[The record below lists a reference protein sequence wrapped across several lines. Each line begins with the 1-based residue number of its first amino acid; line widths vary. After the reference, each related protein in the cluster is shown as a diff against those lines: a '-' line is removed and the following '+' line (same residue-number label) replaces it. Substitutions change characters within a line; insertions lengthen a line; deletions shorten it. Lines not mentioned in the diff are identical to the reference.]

1 MTEPD
6 ASSTPVITSA
16 ADFYV
21 QALAIEMEAA
31 ERYTLL
37 AEQMEVHNNRVIAD
51 IFRKMAE
58 IEEKHRDEIAQ
69 KAGGA
74 LAAGLPA
81 SFSWIRPDGPEAM
94 DFRHLHYLM
103 TPYHALT
110 LARHNE
116 ERAVEFF
123 EAIERN
129 TADPEI
135 KAAAA
140 EMAAE
145 ERKHVAWV
153 DEWLTQYPP
162 PASGWDDDPDPPR
175 NLD

>member
-1 MTEPD
+1 MTDPD
-6 ASSTPVITSA
+6 APWIPTITSVA
-16 ADFYV
+16 EFYA
-21 QALAIEMEAA
+21 QALAIEIEAA
-31 ERYTLL
+31 ERYILL
-37 AEQMEVHNNRVIAD
+37 AEQMEVHNNREIAA

-58 IEEKHRDEIAQ
+58 AENTHRDEIAL

-81 SFSWIRPDGPEAM
+81 SFSWICPDGPEVKGFQ
-94 DFRHLHYLM
+94 DVHYLM
-103 TPYHALT
+103 TPYHALK

-116 ERAVEFF
+116 ECAVKFF
-123 EAIERN
+123 DAIAQSA
-129 TADPEI
+129 ADPEI

-153 DEWLTQYPP
+153 DEWLTQHPPP
-162 PASGWDDDPDPPR
+162 PAGWDDDPDPPR
-175 NLD
+175 HLD